1 MINSIL
7 PFHRSIAFI
16 EFAFEEST
24 MTSPPLNVINYNA
37 RVLFQFAF
45 VFPRFP
51 SFVSF
56 FFNFPPLLP
65 PKMRKWSL
73 KSSLD
78 EQTYN
83 SLVSKFHRANER
95 ERERERRRGRS
106 KFKIF
111 RIFGRLPRRREGEG
125 RVKKEEKEEKE
136 NEN

>member
-1 MINSIL
+1 M
-7 PFHRSIAFI
+7 
-16 EFAFEEST
+16 
-24 MTSPPLNVINYNA
+24 
-37 RVLFQFAF
+37 
-45 VFPRFP
+45 
-51 SFVSF
+51 
-56 FFNFPPLLP
+56 
-65 PKMRKWSL
+65 

-95 ERERERRRGRS
+95 EREGERS

-111 RIFGRLPRRREGEG
+111 RIFGRLPRRRGGEG